1 MNELIRAAEIRVIAD
16 DGEQLGVMTPAD
28 AIERAQS
35 VGLDLV
41 EVAPGSKPPV
51 CRIMDYGRYKYE
63 RKKKMG
69 KSKGHAASLKEVK
82 LRPRTDQHDLDFKL
96 KNARRFLT
104 DGDKV
109 KVTVMYRGREMVHR
123 EFGYKQ
129 LDQVRDLLADIANVE
144 NPPRME
150 GRFLSMILVPMREA
164 IEALQRAEAAEKT
177 GGKKPNA
184 ASEPKVEEP
193 EPVAK
198 AGSDQSEE
206 PSEGGETADVD
217 KAADKAAENADN
229 AENVDKV
236 EKTERVVE
244 AAAAEAE

>member
-1 MNELIRAAEIRVIAD
+1 MNELIISSEIRVIAD
-16 DGEQLGVMTPAD
+16 DGEQLGVMTPSD
-28 AIERAQS
+28 ALARAQE

-69 KSKGHAASLKEVK
+69 KNKGHTASLKEVK

-96 KNARRFLT
+96 KNARRFLV

-123 EFGYKQ
+123 EFGYRQ
-129 LDQVRDLLADIANVE
+129 LKHVTELLSDIANVE

-150 GRFLSMILVPMREA
+150 GRFLSMILVPNREA
-164 IEALQRAEAAEKT
+164 IAEVRRAQASGEADDAGEPVAVAESEPSTADDPGKAEAA
-177 GGKKPNA
+177 GD
-184 ASEPKVEEP
+184 
-193 EPVAK
+193 
-198 AGSDQSEE
+198 GS
-206 PSEGGETADVD
+206 
-217 KAADKAAENADN
+217 N
-229 AENVDKV
+229 
-236 EKTERVVE
+236 
-244 AAAAEAE
+244 

>member
-1 MNELIRAAEIRVIAD
+1 MNELIRAQEIRVIAD
-16 DGEQLGVMTPAD
+16 DGEQLGVMTPEA
-28 AIERAQS
+28 ALERAEE

-63 RKKKMG
+63 RKKKLG

-96 KNARRFLT
+96 RNARRFLA

-123 EFGYKQ
+123 QLGYQQ
-129 LDQVRDLLADIANVE
+129 LDHVRDLLGEIANVE

-150 GRFLSMILVPMREA
+150 GRFLSMILVPNREA
-164 IEALQRAEAAEKT
+164 IAEAQRAEAA
-177 GGKKPNA
+177 
-184 ASEPKVEEP
+184 
-193 EPVAK
+193 
-198 AGSDQSEE
+198 
-206 PSEGGETADVD
+206 
-217 KAADKAAENADN
+217 AE
-229 AENVDKV
+229 
-236 EKTERVVE
+236 
-244 AAAAEAE
+244 AAEATETAEAGGEIESTKGK

>member
-1 MNELIRAAEIRVIAD
+1 MNELIISSEIRVIAD
-16 DGEQLGVMTPAD
+16 DGEQLGVMTPSD
-28 AIERAQS
+28 ALARAQE

-69 KSKGHAASLKEVK
+69 KNKGHTASLKEVK

-123 EFGYKQ
+123 EFGYRQ
-129 LDQVRDLLADIANVE
+129 LKHVTELLSDIANVE

-150 GRFLSMILVPMREA
+150 GRFLSMILVPNREA
-164 IEALQRAEAAEKT
+164 IAELARRENASGEASEAEPVEAVEAELAAGVEAKQAAGDSGAAE
-177 GGKKPNA
+177 
-184 ASEPKVEEP
+184 V
-193 EPVAK
+193 
-198 AGSDQSEE
+198 
-206 PSEGGETADVD
+206 
-217 KAADKAAENADN
+217 
-229 AENVDKV
+229 
-236 EKTERVVE
+236 
-244 AAAAEAE
+244 AEAENS

>member
-1 MNELIRAAEIRVIAD
+1 MNELIISSEIRVIAD
-16 DGEQLGVMTPAD
+16 DGEQLGVMTPSD
-28 AIERAQS
+28 ALARAQE

-69 KSKGHAASLKEVK
+69 KNKGHTASLKEVK

-96 KNARRFLT
+96 KNARRFLV

-123 EFGYKQ
+123 EFGYRQLKQ
-129 LDQVRDLLADIANVE
+129 VTELLSDIANVE

-150 GRFLSMILVPMREA
+150 GRFLSMILVPNREA
-164 IEALQRAEAAEKT
+164 IAEVRRAQASSEADDAGEPVAVAESEPLTADDPGKAEAA
-177 GGKKPNA
+177 GD
-184 ASEPKVEEP
+184 
-193 EPVAK
+193 
-198 AGSDQSEE
+198 GS
-206 PSEGGETADVD
+206 
-217 KAADKAAENADN
+217 N
-229 AENVDKV
+229 
-236 EKTERVVE
+236 
-244 AAAAEAE
+244 